1 MTETPLAPT
10 HIRRDRFDP
19 VPELARLRAEQPITR
34 VDLPWGSSAWLVTR
48 YEDVREVL
56 GDASRFSNRLRF
68 SGPASQDSSSGVSEG
83 DGTGGEAAQPVASAV
98 LIGYDP
104 PDHTRLRRFLTP
116 EFTMRRMRR
125 LQPRIEAIVAEH
137 LQAMEDAG
145 PPSDLVTSFALPIP
159 SLVICELLGVPYA
172 DREGFQRRSNARL
185 NVFADI
191 SARRSALE
199 ESQAYMAELVSRQR
213 ANSGDDMIGMLVREH
228 GDEIGD
234 AELIGVGDLLLLAGH
249 ETTSN
254 MLGLGTLLLLLNPDQ
269 LALVRDGDQVE
280 QAVEELLRY
289 LSIVHSVMP
298 RIAREDVVLS
308 GQRIEAGDALICSIP
323 SANRDP
329 SIGDDLDRFDLTRE
343 IGPHLAFG
351 HGIHHCLGAPLARM
365 EMRIAFP
372 ALLRRFPSLRLAV
385 PVEDVPFRVFSAV
398 FGVESLPV
406 AW

>member
-19 VPELARLRAEQPITR
+19 IPELARLRADEPVSR
-34 VDLPWGSSAWLVTR
+34 VELFFGQSAWLLTR

-56 GDASRFSNRLRF
+56 GDATRFSNRMRAPF
-68 SGPASQDSSSGVSEG
+68 GVPAPDTEGHTPETPRVVSG
-83 DGTGGEAAQPVASAV
+83 V

-104 PDHTRLRRFLTP
+104 PDHTRLRRLLTP

-145 PPSDLVTSFALPIP
+145 SPADLVKSFALPIP

-185 NVFADI
+185 NVFLDL
-191 SARRSALE
+191 SARAAALA
-199 ESQAYMAELVSRQR
+199 ESQAYMGELVARQR
-213 ANSGDDMIGMLVREH
+213 ANPGDDMIGMLVREH
-228 GDEIGD
+228 GDAISD
-234 AELIGVGDLLLLAGH
+234 AELVGVSDLLLLAGH

-269 LALVRDGDQVE
+269 LAAMRDGEEVDQM
-280 QAVEELLRY
+280 VEELLRF
-289 LSIVHSVMP
+289 LSIVHTVVP
-298 RIAREDVVLS
+298 RTAKEDVVLS
-308 GQRIEAGDALICSIP
+308 GQQIKAGETLVCSIP
-323 SANRDP
+323 AANRDP
-329 SIGDDLDRFDLTRE
+329 SLGDDLDRFDPSRDA
-343 IGPHLAFG
+343 GPHLAFG

-372 ALLRRFPSLRLAV
+372 ALLRRFPGLRLAV
-385 PVEDVPFRVFSAV
+385 PVEEVPFRSFSV
-398 FGVESLPV
+398 VYGVESLPV

>member
-19 VPELARLRAEQPITR
+19 VPELARLRADEPVSR
-34 VDLPWGSSAWLVTR
+34 VELFGRSAWLLTR

-56 GDASRFSNRLRF
+56 GDATRFSNRMRSPF
-68 SGPASQDSSSGVSEG
+68 GIPSRDADGDTAETPRVVSG
-83 DGTGGEAAQPVASAV
+83 V

-104 PDHTRLRRFLTP
+104 PDHTRLRRLLTP

-145 PPSDLVTSFALPIP
+145 SPADLVKSFALPIP

-185 NVFADI
+185 NVFLDLE
-191 SARRSALE
+191 ARAAALK
-199 ESQAYMAELVSRQR
+199 ESHAYMGELVTRQR
-213 ANSGDDMIGMLVREH
+213 ANPGDDMIGMLVREH
-228 GDEIGD
+228 GDAIDD
-234 AELIGVGDLLLLAGH
+234 AELVGVADLLLLAGH

-254 MLGLGTLLLLLNPDQ
+254 MLGLGTLLLLQNPDQ
-269 LALVRDGDQVE
+269 LAAMRDGEEIDQM
-280 QAVEELLRY
+280 VEELLRY
-289 LSIVHSVMP
+289 LSIVHTVVP
-298 RIAREDVVLS
+298 RTAKEDVVL
-308 GQRIEAGDALICSIP
+308 AGRPIKAGETLILSIP
-323 SANRDP
+323 SANRD
-329 SIGDDLDRFDLTRE
+329 SSLGDDLDRFDPSRDA
-343 IGPHLAFG
+343 GPHLAFG

-372 ALLRRFPSLRLAV
+372 ALLRRFPGLRLAV
-385 PVEDVPFRVFSAV
+385 PIEEVPFRSFSV
-398 FGVESLPV
+398 VHGVESLPV

>member
-1 MTETPLAPT
+1 
-10 HIRRDRFDP
+10 
-19 VPELARLRAEQPITR
+19 
-34 VDLPWGSSAWLVTR
+34 
-48 YEDVREVL
+48 
-56 GDASRFSNRLRF
+56 
-68 SGPASQDSSSGVSEG
+68 
-83 DGTGGEAAQPVASAV
+83 
-98 LIGYDP
+98 
-104 PDHTRLRRFLTP
+104 
-116 EFTMRRMRR
+116 
-125 LQPRIEAIVAEH
+125 
-137 LQAMEDAG
+137 
-145 PPSDLVTSFALPIP
+145 
-159 SLVICELLGVPYA
+159 VPYA

-213 ANSGDDMIGMLVREH
+213 ANPGDDMIGMLVREH

>member
-19 VPELARLRAEQPITR
+19 VPELARLRAEEPVSLIQSVFGLDR
-34 VDLPWGSSAWLVTR
+34 EAWLITR

-56 GDASRFSNRLRF
+56 GDASRFSNKMRSPFAPGSEPEGQASRRAV
-68 SGPASQDSSSGVSEG
+68 SG
-83 DGTGGEAAQPVASAV
+83 V

-104 PDHTRLRRFLTP
+104 PDHTRLRRLLTP

-125 LQPRIEAIVAEH
+125 MEPRVEAIVAEH

-145 PPSDLVTSFALPIP
+145 PPADLVKSFALPIP
-159 SLVICELLGVPYA
+159 SLVICELLGVPYG
-172 DREGFQRRSNARL
+172 DREAFQRRSSARL
-185 NVFADI
+185 NVFAD
-191 SARRSALE
+191 LE
-199 ESQAYMAELVSRQR
+199 ERVAVIAESQAYMGELVARQR
-213 ANSGDDMIGMLVREH
+213 ANPGDDMIGMLVREH
-228 GDEIGD
+228 GDQISD
-234 AELIGVGDLLLLAGH
+234 AELIGVSDLLLIAGH

-269 LALVRDGDQVE
+269 LAQVRDGDQVD

-289 LSIVHSVMP
+289 LSIVHTVVP
-298 RIAREDVVLS
+298 RTAKVDVELS
-308 GQRIEAGDALICSIP
+308 GQKIKAGETLMLSIP

-329 SIGDDLDRFDLTRE
+329 AFGEDLDQFDPARE
-343 IGPHLAFG
+343 LAAHLAFG

-372 ALLRRFPSLRLAV
+372 ALLKRFPSLRLAV
-385 PVEDVPFRVFSAV
+385 PVEEIPFRSFSV
-398 FGVESLPV
+398 VYGVESLPV